1 MVVGKLIE
9 VVVYV
14 EDMNRQVYFYR
25 DKIGLSLSYPT
36 GVNDFKDACWVTF
49 ETGDCTLALH
59 AGGKKQQGADA
70 PKFVFDVS
78 DINQAREEL
87 IERGVRLGEIRSP
100 APGVLVCD
108 GIDPEGNRFSIESK
122 GPKEPINTENH

>member
-25 DKIGLSLSYPT
+25 DVLGLSLSYPT
-36 GVNDFKDACWVTF
+36 GVSDFADAYWVTF
-49 ETGDCTLALH
+49 ETGNCTLALH
-59 AGGKKQQGADA
+59 AGGNKQHGADA
-70 PKFVFDVS
+70 PKFVFEVS
-78 DINQAREEL
+78 DINQARQEL
-87 IERGVRLGEIRSP
+87 IDGGVRLGEIRSP

-122 GPKEPINTENH
+122 ESNKTPNH